1 MTFEYKI
8 LEVPVTGWW
17 WGGKV
22 DFQALANK
30 LNELGKG
37 GWKVVTTNETNMWRG
52 ASRNLIVI
60 LQKEI

>member
-1 MTFEYKI
+1 MKLEYTV

-17 WGGKV
+17 RGGKV
-22 DFQALANK
+22 DSQALKNK
-30 LNELGKG
+30 LNELGKE
-37 GWKVVTTNETNMWRG
+37 GWQVVAMNETNMWRG